1 MAPDKRASLL
11 DAAELVGAADCRLA
25 FGGVTMYRRPIAYS
39 LALIARRRRSNRPRD
54 LELLCFTAGLESDL
68 LVGAGMVSSV
78 RSCYFGLEGFGL
90 APHFTQAAGAGELR
104 VIEESEASLASGLRA
119 TLGGVGFMPSLA
131 WQGTD
136 LLELRPDV
144 KSIQDPYSGET
155 LTAFPAISCD
165 VAVIHALEAD
175 AEGNALIGGNQGVD
189 HELALVAD
197 TVIITAEQIVPSLDR
212 ADIVAPA
219 VDVVVEA
226 PHGAWPSS
234 CHPLY
239 PLDGH
244 AVLDYVERTSDEQFP
259 ALLSEW
265 AARHNLELQT
275 A

>member
-1 MAPDKRASLL
+1 MAPDKRASLQE
-11 DAAELVGAADCRLA
+11 AAELVGAADCRLA

-39 LALIARRRRSNRPRD
+39 LALIARRQHSGDPHH

-78 RSCYFGLEGFGL
+78 RTCYFGLEGFGL

-197 TVIITAEQIVPSLDR
+197 TVIVTAEQIVPRLDK
-212 ADIVAPA
+212 ADLVAPA
-219 VDVVVEA
+219 VDLVVEA
-226 PHGAWPSS
+226 AQGAWPSS
-234 CHPLY
+234 CHPHY

-244 AVLDYVERTSDEQFP
+244 AVLEYMERASGDGFT
-259 ALLSEW
+259 ALLTEW
-265 AARHNLELQT
+265 ADRHGLDL
-275 A
+275 